1 MRFFRHW
8 LILALALIVVG
19 VGLTIWKVQF
29 YGYPLLPDQADE
41 SWTVQ
46 ARILLQ
52 PGTGPVKATLSLP
65 SMTPAL
71 NRLREDFIS
80 RGFGLSVQE
89 DLYQREAVWTIRR
102 VSGRTALY
110 YRGQFYRDPAQ
121 QQFAPPPAY
130 PEIPDL
136 PEPFA
141 TAMRAVTD
149 NVRRQSADIASF
161 TTEVLSRIN
170 SASPSEEIRLFLN
183 DPEFR
188 GDRLRIARTLLAGAR
203 IPTEQINGFLLIDS
217 DRRATPTRWL
227 AVHNEQR
234 WIFFDPET
242 GRQHWPENLLVWW
255 RGTRPAV
262 AVEGAELLDLQ
273 WSVRRNEISA
283 LDLAE
288 QRARE
293 HDFPLAK
300 LSLLDLPV
308 QTQTVYATLLLVP
321 IGALVLVVMRN
332 VVGLRALGT
341 FMPVLIAL
349 AFRETGLAAGLVLF
363 ALVVT
368 VGLLLRFY
376 LERLRLLLVPRLSAV
391 LTIVVILMVLMSL
404 LSHQLHWDVGLS
416 VGLFPM
422 VILAMVIE
430 RLSIIWEER
439 GPRDALMESLGS
451 TLIAVLAFV
460 VMGRPEIQHL
470 VFVFPE
476 LLLLVLGLT
485 IMMGR
490 YSGYRLS
497 ELIRFRE
504 LSRQGM

>member
-1 MRFFRHW
+1 
-8 LILALALIVVG
+8 
-19 VGLTIWKVQF
+19 
-29 YGYPLLPDQADE
+29 
-41 SWTVQ
+41 
-46 ARILLQ
+46 
-52 PGTGPVKATLSLP
+52 
-65 SMTPAL
+65 
-71 NRLREDFIS
+71 
-80 RGFGLSVQE
+80 
-89 DLYQREAVWTIRR
+89 
-102 VSGRTALY
+102 
-110 YRGQFYRDPAQ
+110 
-121 QQFAPPPAY
+121 
-130 PEIPDL
+130 
-136 PEPFA
+136 
-141 TAMRAVTD
+141 
-149 NVRRQSADIASF
+149 
-161 TTEVLSRIN
+161 
-170 SASPSEEIRLFLN
+170 
-183 DPEFR
+183 
-188 GDRLRIARTLLAGAR
+188 
-203 IPTEQINGFLLIDS
+203 
-217 DRRATPTRWL
+217 
-227 AVHNEQR
+227 VHNEQR

-308 QTQTVYATLLLVP
+308 QTQTVYTTLLLVP

-485 IMMGR
+485 IVMGR